1 MSVPLLIP
9 SRPYVKWAYFEV
21 VYNEV
26 VLAAFLFRVI
36 AGTLFRSCQLK
47 IWKPASTWIV
57 LPVNAFVP

>member
-26 VLAAFLFRVI
+26 RLIQSFRRWNI
-36 AGTLFRSCQLK
+36 QRPKFS
-47 IWKPASTWIV
+47 
-57 LPVNAFVP
+57 